1 MWRTRKS
8 ARHGPATGFEE
19 NTGHAPQGL
28 AFKCA
33 LAPRRFRIAIPCY
46 PNAPF
51 SFVFTESMRRLQNV
65 ALVLKPI
72 ALMTGRA
79 RNAERGEK
87 KQSERE
93 TFFFE
98 RFCRFL

>member
-1 MWRTRKS
+1 MHPSGTCI
-8 ARHGPATGFEE
+8 
-19 NTGHAPQGL
+19 QV
-28 AFKCA
+28 C

-51 SFVFTESMRRLQNV
+51 SIRVHRIMRRLQNV
-65 ALVLKPI
+65 AL
-72 ALMTGRA
+72 ALSAKTNCLNDGGRA

-98 RFCRFL
+98 RFCRLLAH